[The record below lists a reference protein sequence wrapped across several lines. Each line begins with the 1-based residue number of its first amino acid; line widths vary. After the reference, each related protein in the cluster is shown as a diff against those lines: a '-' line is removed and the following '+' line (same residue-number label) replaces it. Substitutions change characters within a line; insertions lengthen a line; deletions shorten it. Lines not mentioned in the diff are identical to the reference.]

1 MPAGSVAIK
10 THGASDFGLLAA
22 GTMELLKPGARSLR
36 SAAEIRSRA
45 PWRAVR
51 WALRVT
57 LALLLVGFA
66 SCRVV
71 AQEFSG
77 YGPIPTRNF
86 QPIQQIFLNLPF
98 ERARTLGV
106 GEMDLRLQSAE
117 SNEIATNQEQFDAL
131 LKFEQNR
138 TVVGATLGLAKDL
151 DVGLDVPF
159 ISRFGGFL
167 DPPIDTIEA
176 LFGTSNVERKQYP
189 NNSFAGFY
197 VREHNGRSLFEG
209 PRQQFELGDIWASAK
224 YLVLDSED
232 LPRLAL
238 RAAVKAPSGR
248 AHGVFGSGKPDF
260 GLGFAIDH
268 QFLDWLIAYGNFNVI
283 YPLGPITNARLT
295 LNPMVTGGVAGEA
308 NLGCGVSFVL
318 QQNTYTSPI
327 HGTGTRLL
335 DGTAVELAAA
345 LNWDYAPVLMQ
356 LSMIDNISPV
366 ATSADFTL
374 LLQLTWYVKPQ
385 A

>member
-1 MPAGSVAIK
+1 MLVG
-10 THGASDFGLLAA
+10 LAA
-22 GTMELLKPGARSLR
+22 WPAI
-36 SAAEIRSRA
+36 AA
-45 PWRAVR
+45 
-51 WALRVT
+51 
-57 LALLLVGFA
+57 
-66 SCRVV
+66 
-71 AQEFSG
+71 EFSG
-77 YGPIPTRNF
+77 HGPIPTRNF

-98 ERARTLGV
+98 ERARTLAA
-106 GEMDLRLQSAE
+106 GEVALRLESAE
-117 SNEIATNQEQFDAL
+117 SNEVATNQEQFDAL

-138 TVVGATLGLAKDL
+138 TVLGATVGLAKGW
-151 DVGLDVPF
+151 DVGLDIPF

-167 DPPIDTIEA
+167 DPPIDTIED
-176 LFGTSNVERKQYP
+176 LFGTSNVERSFFP

-197 VREHNGRSLFEG
+197 VREHSGRSLFEG
-209 PRQQFELGDIWASAK
+209 PKQQLELGDIWASAK
-224 YLVLDSED
+224 YLALDSEG

-238 RAAVKAPSGR
+238 RGAVKAPSGR

-260 GLGFAIDH
+260 GLGFALEH

-308 NLGCGVSFVL
+308 DLGCGFSFVL

-345 LNWDYAPVLMQ
+345 LNWAYEPVVVQ

-374 LLQLTWYVKPQ
+374 MLRLTWYVNRQ